1 MEGWWQSSLIF
12 YVSSCC
18 LFLFCFF
25 ERERKNKEKRKNNSN
40 ALAEDGLEIIL
51 SSKKKRTRLFAKRW
65 FQWKIKKNSES
76 FEIHLQHTMTK
87 DLFIVIG
94 FEEQKHTQVG

>member
-1 MEGWWQSSLIF
+1 MK
-12 YVSSCC
+12 
-18 LFLFCFF
+18 
-25 ERERKNKEKRKNNSN
+25 EREKNKRKQKNNSN

-51 SSKKKRTRLFAKRW
+51 SSKKKKKRTRLFVKGW

-87 DLFIVIG
+87 DLFIVIR